1 MKIDFPETGYTPE
14 NLRAIQRDTGLRR
27 EALAKL
33 CGKSLRAVQ
42 AYCMENRDSD
52 NAKDMPSKTWKL
64 LLKNLD
70 ILAENMPTLDVS
82 REAAES
88 AYEED
93 ANHVVGEIDGRW
105 SIAHKENDGRIA
117 QMESFTYEADS
128 FGLTHKSI
136 ESNIQ
141 QMLDADVLNYDG

>member
-1 MKIDFPETGYTPE
+1 MKIDFPETGYTPA

-70 ILAENMPTLDVS
+70 ILAENMPPLDTS
-82 REAAES
+82 RRAAEL
-88 AYEED
+88 AYD
-93 ANHVVGEIDGRW
+93 DDVNCIVGKIDGKW
-105 SIAHKENDGRIA
+105 SIAHKEDDGRIA
-117 QMESFTYEADS
+117 QMSGYTYEADS
-128 FGLTHKSI
+128 AGLTHESI

-141 QMLDADVLNYDG
+141 MMLDADILNYDD